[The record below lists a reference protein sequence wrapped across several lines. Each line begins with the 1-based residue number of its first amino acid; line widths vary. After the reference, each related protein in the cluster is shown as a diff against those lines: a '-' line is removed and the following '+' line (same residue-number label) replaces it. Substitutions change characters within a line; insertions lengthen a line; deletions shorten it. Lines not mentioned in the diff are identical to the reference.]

1 MAAACAQAVASGVAT
16 YPELAAELRDLTARC
31 RTAFLA
37 AATEPKLGDRKD
49 LLARAAARE
58 VPVPP
63 EAAPP
68 APGVPGAARRAAS
81 KAPHVMRKNMT
92 GVLRETL
99 ESHPDCVYIGEDV
112 EHGGYYMVTDG
123 LAKAFPQRVRDFPP
137 DETSLVGMVA
147 LPLTGDLGWWSHSS
161 CTGHW
166 LCPDRAAAD
175 PGDSVRQV
183 SRLRIRH
190 VQ

>member
-1 MAAACAQAVASGVAT
+1 
-16 YPELAAELRDLTARC
+16 
-31 RTAFLA
+31 
-37 AATEPKLGDRKD
+37 
-49 LLARAAARE
+49 
-58 VPVPP
+58 
-63 EAAPP
+63 
-68 APGVPGAARRAAS
+68 
-81 KAPHVMRKNMT
+81 MRKNMT

-166 LCPDRAAAD
+166 LCPDRAAAE
-175 PGDSVRQV
+175 PVGNHSLGIHPV
-183 SRLRIRH
+183 SCAAAAGNGRRVPSGVDGLSHKRR
-190 VQ
+190 